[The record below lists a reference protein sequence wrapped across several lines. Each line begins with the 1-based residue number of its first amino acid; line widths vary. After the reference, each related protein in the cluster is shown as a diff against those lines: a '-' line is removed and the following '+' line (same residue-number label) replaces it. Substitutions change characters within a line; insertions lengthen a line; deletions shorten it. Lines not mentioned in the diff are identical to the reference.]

1 MNHEVE
7 EDSKEFIGKF
17 ENSSER
23 FMIHKS
29 NSSNLEQDIK
39 LAFEVKKYPSLYD
52 KRDHGYKRNDP
63 SMESWALVANACDW
77 IPNGKKLFSIIFL
90 LTFHLFFLSITVFH
104 TKQISLKKM
113 GLIFLL
119 CLAFLKAFIPSGLN
133 LHSKSSF
140 KIQNLPPFLYCT
152 YFQNIFF
159 NL

>member
-90 LTFHLFFLSITVFH
+90 LTFHLFFY
-104 TKQISLKKM
+104 
-113 GLIFLL
+113 LL
-119 CLAFLKAFIPSGLN
+119 LYF
-133 LHSKSSF
+133 
-140 KIQNLPPFLYCT
+140 IQNKFH
-152 YFQNIFF
+152 
-159 NL
+159 